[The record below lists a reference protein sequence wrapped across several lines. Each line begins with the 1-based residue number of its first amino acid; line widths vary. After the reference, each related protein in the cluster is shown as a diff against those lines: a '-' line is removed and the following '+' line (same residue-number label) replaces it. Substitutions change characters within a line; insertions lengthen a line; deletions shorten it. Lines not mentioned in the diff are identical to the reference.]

1 MSKKTIHKDLFKQ
14 YAETVKSHTGINIF
28 ENTRKQGCVLA
39 RAVVVNVIRKEYP
52 DTTFHKI
59 KKLFRDNG
67 KNYDHATA
75 LHAVKTYDTYNN
87 PKYGMSYEKQQV
99 LLNGY
104 TLTDLTYKLNK
115 GLMIKQEI
123 KDHIDNSSINELK
136 KLKKCLKV
144 NI

>member
-1 MSKKTIHKDLFKQ
+1 
-14 YAETVKSHTGINIF
+14 
-28 ENTRKQGCVLA
+28 
-39 RAVVVNVIRKEYP
+39 
-52 DTTFHKI
+52 
-59 KKLFRDNG
+59 
-67 KNYDHATA
+67 
-75 LHAVKTYDTYNN
+75 
-87 PKYGMSYEKQQV
+87 V

-144 NI
+144 NM